1 MKPPTDLSLPF
12 FAYGVFKPG
21 ELAFLQV
28 KDLVAECSE
37 CSMRGTLRI
46 RDGLPI
52 ASPEDQGE
60 IRGTLIKFRP
70 AAENEAYRRIA
81 ELEPDHQYYWVTV
94 TLKLGKAN
102 LLAGRSPNKGSV
114 HPEEEWSGH
123 NDPLFTVALDVVSET
138 LENNRSFEWDLK
150 PLFRLEMA
158 YLLLWTSIERYA
170 SLRYHLGDKATK
182 KVLNLACEPAFQGAL
197 RKYVPEHEASEKRKV
212 FRADKPEKC
221 LALDAGSPEDA
232 LLYYHQ
238 IRHNLVHRGKGVP
251 NDHER
256 LEKSLDELLK
266 IFRDTLNAAFAE
278 SQWPTATG

>member
-1 MKPPTDLSLPF
+1 MNPPSDQTLHF

-28 KDLVAECSE
+28 KDLVAECSD

-60 IRGTLIKFRP
+60 IRGTLIKFHP
-70 AAENEAYRRIA
+70 TSENEAYRRIA
-81 ELEPDHQYYWVTV
+81 ELEPDNQYRWETV
-94 TLKLGKAN
+94 TLGLGKAN
-102 LLAGRSPNKGSV
+102 FLAGRSPKKGSV
-114 HPEEEWSGH
+114 HPDEEWSGR

-138 LENNRSFEWDLK
+138 LEKNRRFEWDLK

-182 KVLNLACEPAFQGAL
+182 KVLNLASEPAFQAAL
-197 RKYVPEHEASEKRKV
+197 LQHVHERREV
-212 FRADKPEKC
+212 QRADDPTGKC
-221 LALDAGSPEDA
+221 LLAASVPAKALA
-232 LLYYHQ
+232 YYYQ
-238 IRHNLVHRGKGVP
+238 VRSNLVHRGKGVP
-251 NDHER
+251 HDHER
-256 LEKSLDELLK
+256 LEKSLDELLT
-266 IFRDTLNAAFAE
+266 IFRKTLAAAFAE
-278 SQWPTATG
+278 SNWPAAGA

>member
-21 ELAFLQV
+21 ELAFFQI

-70 AAENEAYRRIA
+70 ALEDEAYRRIA
-81 ELEPDHQYYWVTV
+81 ELEPDNQYRWETV
-94 TLKLGKAN
+94 TLGLGKAN
-102 LLAGRSPNKGSV
+102 FLAGRSPKKGSV
-114 HPEEEWSGH
+114 HLDDEWSGR
-123 NDPLFTVALDVVSET
+123 NDPLFTVALDVVAET
-138 LENNRSFEWDLK
+138 LEQNRRFEWDLK

-182 KVLNLACEPAFQGAL
+182 KVLNLAGEPAFQAAL
-197 RKYVPEHEASEKRKV
+197 RNYVSENEASEKRKV
-212 FRADKPEKC
+212 FRADKPAEC
-221 LALDAGSPEDA
+221 LVLDVDSPDDA
-232 LLYYHQ
+232 LLYYYQ
-238 IRHNLVHRGKGVP
+238 LRHNLVHRGKGVP
-251 NDHER
+251 SDHDR
-256 LEKSLDELLK
+256 LGKSLDELLK
-266 IFRDTLNAAFAE
+266 IFRDTLNVAFAE
-278 SQWPTATG
+278 SQWPATTN